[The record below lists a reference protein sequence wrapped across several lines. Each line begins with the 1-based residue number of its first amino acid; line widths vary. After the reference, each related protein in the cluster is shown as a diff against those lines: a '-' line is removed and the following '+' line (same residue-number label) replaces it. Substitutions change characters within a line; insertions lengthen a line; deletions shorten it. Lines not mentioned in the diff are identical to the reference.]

1 MTRIVMYI
9 AEKFVLHIVDNL
21 LYVEAHRRFRFAS
34 SSSRTSY
41 TVIASLVSNCYSC
54 PANTGHYLE
63 YNELVRDSTVWR
75 VLRFFF
81 RRQQRFETV
90 LFQLC
95 FVVRT
100 V

>member
-63 YNELVRDSTVWR
+63 YNELVRDSTV
-75 VLRFFF
+75 
-81 RRQQRFETV
+81 
-90 LFQLC
+90 
-95 FVVRT
+95 
-100 V
+100 